1 MWSEN
6 VTTAGES
13 KAAVRNLAAMC
24 VRDIRNSAVEHV
36 AVIAPDSSVSK
47 LLRKVAENL
56 HIHHIYVIDTNDTLV
71 GCVNLDTVL
80 KYLFPFVGKA
90 TLIYPNL
97 LEVLAYLGASSV
109 SDLMSTSCPFV
120 HEDTPVIKAAEI
132 MIEEALEEIPVLDSK
147 NRLIGEV
154 TLEEIVGAH
163 LKIKGG

>member
-1 MWSEN
+1 
-6 VTTAGES
+6 VTTAGEN
-13 KAAVRNLAAMC
+13 KTIGKDLATMR

-36 AVIAPDSSVSK
+36 AVIGPDDPVSD
-47 LLRKVAENL
+47 LLKKVAGNL
-56 HIHHIYVIDTNDTLV
+56 HVHHIYVVDTNDTLV

-120 HEDTPVIKAAEI
+120 HEDTPVIKAAGI
-132 MIEEALEEIPVLDSK
+132 MIEEALEELPVLDSRD
-147 NRLIGEV
+147 RLIGEV